1 MTREEIIETMK
12 MLNILKKSALKSG
25 KDTAILNVNIDSF
38 NFVLDKTIN
47 ALKQE
52 AESDGDGN
60 VAKKMVHEILKVRR
74 LYSRNL
80 KEEIKKEAD
89 EWSDEEC

>member
-60 VAKKMVHEILKVRR
+60 V
-74 LYSRNL
+74 
-80 KEEIKKEAD
+80 
-89 EWSDEEC
+89 